1 MLDGE
6 LFGVR
11 EICDV
16 VFKARTDVKIGSKTF
31 KKGQPV
37 LYIDSAKTSTMEGA
51 ATTVY
56 AQGGKGNPRLI
67 AWEGERTVTFTV
79 EDALISPLSFAMLSG
94 AGVTNASQDN
104 RINVHTTFD
113 LPILEGGIVKIDYD
127 TAGDNHDIYITED
140 IPAFGMILDD
150 GGAGVIPCT
159 VTNIEGPEEN
169 CGVYTITR
177 DKELVLTFGEAD
189 KYVGHTL
196 RVDCYTQKTDG
207 AVELTIDA
215 NKFAGS
221 YYVEASTLWRDKR
234 NGVDHPAEIVLPN
247 VKIQSNFTFSMA
259 ASGDPSTFT
268 FTMDSMPAYTAFDK
282 THKVF
287 AAIQIIGEDS
297 IQPDVADEDEE
308 SGCKPLPI
316 ELTAVT
322 AGAADWTD
330 KQFAGDPKNVQFTAL
345 GNNLKATID
354 RANVDFSGNLRRIE
368 NWTAF
373 SDKPADLTGYYFPFT
388 MEAEDGAKFIR
399 KTLGSGE
406 KTLTFGQTGDG
417 EGKINMVMAID
428 PKLPVITAYLESA
441 DGSKKVEYSFDFSR
455 VKFQ

>member
-1 MLDGE
+1 M
-6 LFGVR
+6 
-11 EICDV
+11 
-16 VFKARTDVKIGSKTF
+16 
-31 KKGQPV
+31 
-37 LYIDSAKTSTMEGA
+37 YIDTAKTSTMEGA

-94 AGVTNASQDN
+94 AGVAHASSDD

-113 LPILEGGIVKIDYD
+113 LPILEGGIVKIDYE

-140 IPAFGMILDD
+140 VPAFGMILDD
-150 GGAGVIPCT
+150 GGSGVIPCT
-159 VTNIEGPEEN
+159 VTAIEGPEVN

-177 DKELVLTFGEAD
+177 DKDLVLTFSGAE

-196 RVDCYTQKTDG
+196 RVDCYAQKTDG

-215 NKFAGS
+215 KNFAGS
-221 YYVEASTLWRDKR
+221 YYVEASTLWRDRR
-234 NGVDHPAEIVLPN
+234 NGVDHPAEIVFPN

-268 FTMDSMPAYTAFDK
+268 FTMDSMPSYTLFDK

-287 AAIQIIGEDS
+287 ASIQVIGEDS
-297 IQPDVADEDEE
+297 VQPDAADEEEE
-308 SGCKPLPI
+308 SVCKPLEV
-316 ELTAVT
+316 ELTSVT

-330 KQFAGDPKNVQFTAL
+330 KQFTGDPKNVLFTSL

-354 RANVDFSGNLRRIE
+354 RSNVDFSGNLKRID

-373 SDKPADLTGYYFPFT
+373 SDKPADLTGYYYPFT
-388 MEAEDGAKFIR
+388 MEAEDGTVFVR
-399 KTLGSGE
+399 TTLNGAE
-406 KTLTFGQTGDG
+406 KKLIFGQTGDG
-417 EGKINMVMAID
+417 DGKINMIMAID
-428 PKLPVITAYLESA
+428 PKLPVITAYLETA
-441 DGSKKVEYSFDFSR
+441 DGSKKEEYSFDFSR
-455 VKFQ
+455 CNFR